1 MVMKSLIVIS
11 SHRRKVRIV
20 RMIRQTGT
28 RSITMITVDT
38 ADVESH
44 LVAAEV
50 AGNYWYSHVRRLA
63 K

>member
-50 AGNYWYSHVRRLA
+50 AGNY
-63 K
+63 